1 MCNLDHTGLP
11 VGTDHQNLFGCFQV
25 VRELPQM
32 LNQLYMIGIAQ
43 QG

>member
-1 MCNLDHTGLP
+1 MRNLDHTCFP
-11 VGTDHQNLFGCFQV
+11 VGTDHQNLFGSFPV
-25 VRELPQM
+25 LKELPQM